1 MQQKLNIFKSN
12 IKLLNI
18 SGVIPNENINSSL
31 WKSTLFRIFQILTL
45 LLFISMITL
54 QFLAIYHYWGNI
66 NLIVDCIGFLAT
78 SVCVCFITFYTA
90 IFCKNICDVIDTF
103 ETNSIFCN
111 ELVRSNQKHMKIV
124 NETLKLAQI
133 YIKVIF
139 ISKTIVSIL
148 FILPTFVQHLMTSD
162 EEILQEV
169 ETVDGFKKYF
179 IFVMWLPP
187 VVKQKFII
195 RVMYGLQCICW
206 WEIRLFALAYAP
218 FYGALFLYTGTQ
230 FKLISSI
237 IREMDEVTCRVE
249 NPGNTLHEVPIE
261 HFSTNPPK
269 NSDSFQSPMSEKLPL
284 KSNLDIEEPTA
295 LSPGRILSSKMHPNV
310 LQESNVNRQSEGTHD
325 LSTLQIKSTT
335 KNDPESF
342 YLVECI
348 KLHQA
353 SIK

>member
-18 SGVIPNENINSSL
+18 SGVIPSESINSSL
-31 WKSTLFRIFQILTL
+31 WKSALFRIFQTLTL

-54 QFLAIYHYWGNI
+54 QILAIYHYWENI
-66 NLIVDCIGFLAT
+66 NLIIDCIGFFAGFLGI
-78 SVCVCFITFYTA
+78 CFNTFYPK
-90 IFCKNICDVIDTF
+90 IFWKSICDVIDTF
-103 ETNSIFCN
+103 EKNSIFCS
-111 ELVRSNQKHMKIV
+111 ELVRSNPKHMIIM
-124 NETLKLAQI
+124 NEALKMAQI
-133 YIKVIF
+133 YMKVNFIF
-139 ISKTIVSIL
+139 AIL
-148 FILPTFVQHLMTSD
+148 NLIFFELPTFVQHLMTSD

-195 RVMYGLQCICW
+195 RIMYGLQCICW
-206 WEIRLFALAYAP
+206 WEIHLFAIAYVP
-218 FYGALFLYTGTQ
+218 LYGALFLYTGTQ
-230 FKLISSI
+230 FKLISTI

-261 HFSTNPPK
+261 LFSKNPPK
-269 NSDSFQSPMSEKLPL
+269 NSDLFQSPMSEKLPI

-295 LSPGRILSSKMHPNV
+295 LSTGRILSSKMHPNV
-310 LQESNVNRQSEGTHD
+310 LQESKVNRQSEGTHD